1 MVRLSNT
8 KLSPTLIVLPRLLM
22 SLGLMEHLYVEDLV
36 TAVVEVAEMVV
47 MVATVI
53 AMDTVMETMAIKVD
67 TLEATVIAV
76 EEVVEDAVVFSVT
89 SLVPLIGIV
98 PKVKGA
104 AAEVVDTPM
113 VVVVVVVS
121 TLC

>member
-1 MVRLSNT
+1 
-8 KLSPTLIVLPRLLM
+8 M
-22 SLGLMEHLYVEDLV
+22 SLGLIEHLYVEDLV

-47 MVATVI
+47 MVATVVAKVI
-53 AMDTVMETMAIKVD
+53 AMDTVVETVAIKVD
-67 TLEATVIAV
+67 TLEAAVTAV
-76 EEVVEDAVVFSVT
+76 EEVVEEAVVFSVT

-98 PKVKGA
+98 PKVKGT

-121 TLC
+121 TLY